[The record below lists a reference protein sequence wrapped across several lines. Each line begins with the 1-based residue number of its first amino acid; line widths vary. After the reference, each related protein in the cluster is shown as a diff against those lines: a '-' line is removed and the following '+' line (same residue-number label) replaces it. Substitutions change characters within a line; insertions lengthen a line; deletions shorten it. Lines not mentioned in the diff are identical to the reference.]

1 VPTEVPFARFAR
13 RLTLGYVVLAVV
25 LILTV
30 VAVSSVL
37 AIVLYVGSLNGSVAT
52 ALQRAEVLAAQ
63 YQAEG
68 ETLPEYAL
76 VIVNEFNRTR
86 VHVFVLDEDQQML
99 AGIARDMPPPRRNNV
114 SHVLGALF
122 GLHPSIAHVPGG
134 SIVVMPDID
143 DLSLFFER
151 YLAVVVPVGGL
162 TILLAWL
169 YGRRITRR
177 AIAPLADVTTSLHRI
192 AGGDFTPAPL
202 PDEGNVEL
210 RDLTSAYNDVAH
222 RLTLATAERERHEQ
236 QMRQFIADAGH
247 ELRTPLTVVMGYLE
261 MLQRGSIED
270 GEGVERVVATMLSE
284 SRRMRASIEKLILL
298 ARLERPAGP
307 HVQRL
312 DAAVLAARVAD
323 ALAPIAGDG
332 RIAVTGA
339 ASAPLDGDESELY
352 EALKNAVE
360 NAVRYAPESPVTID
374 VARENGSVQIDVV
387 DRGPGM
393 SAREL
398 EHAFDRFFRGDAR
411 TPSGDPIEG
420 SGLGLAI
427 AQRAVERAGGSID
440 IASKPGEG
448 TRVRFKL
455 PTAT

>member
-1 VPTEVPFARFAR
+1 VRTEVPFARFAR

-25 LILTV
+25 LILIV

-37 AIVLYVGSLNGSVAT
+37 AIVLYVESLNGSVAT

-68 ETLPEYAL
+68 ETLPEYAS

-86 VHVFVLDEDQQML
+86 VHVFVLDDAQQML
-99 AGIARDMPPPRRNNV
+99 AGNARDLPPPTRRNA
-114 SHVLGALF
+114 HALGALF
-122 GLHPSIAHVPGG
+122 GLRPSIAHVPGG
-134 SIVVMPDID
+134 SIVVLPDID
-143 DLSLFFER
+143 DLSLFFEH
-151 YLAVVVPVGGL
+151 YLAVVIPVGLL
-162 TILLAWL
+162 TIFLAWL
-169 YGRRITRR
+169 AGQRITRR

-192 AGGDFTPAPL
+192 AGGDFTPEPL

-210 RDLTSAYNDVAH
+210 RDLTSAHNDVAH
-222 RLTLATAERERHEQ
+222 RLTLATAERARHEQ

-261 MLQRGSIED
+261 MLQRGSID
-270 GEGVERVVATMLSE
+270 DSDSVERVVATMLSE

-307 HVQRL
+307 HVERI
-312 DAAVLAARVAD
+312 DATALAVRVAG

-332 RIAVTGA
+332 RIVVTGA
-339 ASAPLDGDESELY
+339 ASAPIDGDESELY

-374 VARENGSVQIDVV
+374 VAFDNGSVRIDVA

-393 SAREL
+393 TAREL

-440 IASKPGEG
+440 IDSAPGKG
-448 TRVRFKL
+448 TRVRLTL
-455 PTAT
+455 PAAA

>member
-1 VPTEVPFARFAR
+1 
-13 RLTLGYVVLAVV
+13 VLAIV

-68 ETLPEYAL
+68 ETLPEYAS

-86 VHVFVLDEDQQML
+86 VHVFVLDDDQQML
-99 AGIARDMPPPRRNNV
+99 AGSPRDLPPPPRHNV
-114 SHVLGALF
+114 HVLGMLF
-122 GLHPSIAHVPGG
+122 GLHPSSAHVPGG
-134 SIVVMPDID
+134 SIVVTPDVD
-143 DLSLFFER
+143 DLSLFFLH
-151 YLAVVVPVGGL
+151 YLAVVIPVGFG
-162 TILLAWL
+162 TIVLAWFL
-169 YGRRITRR
+169 GRRITRR

-192 AGGDFTPAPL
+192 AGGDFTPEPL
-202 PDEGNVEL
+202 PDEGNAEL
-210 RDLTSAYNDVAH
+210 RDLTSAYNDVAE

-261 MLQRGSIED
+261 MLQQGSID
-270 GEGVERVVATMLSE
+270 DSAAVERAVATMQSE

-298 ARLERPAGP
+298 ARLERPAAP
-307 HVQRL
+307 HVEPI
-312 DAAVLAARVAD
+312 DAIALAKRVAT
-323 ALAPIAGDG
+323 ALEPIAGAG
-332 RIAVTGA
+332 RIVVTGA
-339 ASAPLDGDESELY
+339 SEATISGDESELY

-360 NAVRYAPESPVTID
+360 NAVRYAPDSAVTLDVSPAADAVVIE
-374 VARENGSVQIDVV
+374 VA

-393 SAREL
+393 TEREL
-398 EHAFDRFFRGDAR
+398 QHAFDRFFRGDAR
-411 TPSGDPIEG
+411 TASGDPIEG

-427 AQRAVERAGGSID
+427 AQRAVERAGGTID
-440 IASKPGEG
+440 IASVPNEG
-448 TRVRFKL
+448 TRVRFVL
-455 PTAT
+455 PAVRSAAWCAK